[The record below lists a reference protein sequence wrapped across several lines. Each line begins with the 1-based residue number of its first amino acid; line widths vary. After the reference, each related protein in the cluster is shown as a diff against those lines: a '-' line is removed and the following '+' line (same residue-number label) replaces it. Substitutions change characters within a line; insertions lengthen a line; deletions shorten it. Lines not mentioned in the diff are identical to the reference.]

1 MWVVCVWGRGRGRGE
16 GFRPWNRSVVQF
28 VSLTALRYGGL
39 LEPKGRPCIHYYVI
53 VMIIT
58 SLWLPLRHCDTHY
71 LTVLIATI
79 VIIITSLQLSQIVM
93 IITTMKLPLR
103 HRNNH
108 FLTVIFTTIVMSL
121 ASLELS
127 QRHCNDRDLTV
138 IITTSLKSA
147 YLAVINTAS
156 LLWSWPHCNYI
167 IVG

>member
-1 MWVVCVWGRGRGRGE
+1 M
-16 GFRPWNRSVVQF
+16 
-28 VSLTALRYGGL
+28 
-39 LEPKGRPCIHYYVI
+39 
-53 VMIIT
+53 
-58 SLWLPLRHCDTHY
+58 
-71 LTVLIATI
+71 
-79 VIIITSLQLSQIVM
+79 IIITSLQLSQIVM

-147 YLAVINTAS
+147 YLAEINTAS
-156 LLWSWPHCNYI
+156 LL
-167 IVG
+167 